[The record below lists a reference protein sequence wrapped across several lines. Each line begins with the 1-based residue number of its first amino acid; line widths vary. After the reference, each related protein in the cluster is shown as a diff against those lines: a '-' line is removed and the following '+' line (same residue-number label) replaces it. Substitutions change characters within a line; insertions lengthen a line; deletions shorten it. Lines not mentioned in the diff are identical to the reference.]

1 MIYTREAATSTMEPF
16 DLQAHSTRNIQL
28 PAEGTPPRLAELA
41 VEFTDAAGRRW
52 QRRLTGGLH
61 LGTLQSDGTHQW
73 DAPRFPTFP
82 TDAPGGGGSL
92 AASASSGGS
101 SCFLPVLLALVAVG
115 SLLYVL
121 LR

>member
-28 PAEGTPPRLAELA
+28 PAEGTPSRLAELA
-41 VEFTDAAGRRW
+41 VEFTDAA
-52 QRRLTGGLH
+52 RRLTGGLH

-101 SCFLPVLLALVAVG
+101 SCFLPVLLTLVAVG
-115 SLLYVL
+115 YLLYVL